1 MIVIDLNKAK
11 LIAHNKRRN
20 ARDEEFKPLDIQAT
34 IPLLADQAEAQ
45 RQSIRNKYAEIQTAI
60 DATTTVNDLKE
71 IINTF

>member
-1 MIVIDLNKAK
+1 MIGIDLNKAK